1 MSSTAH
7 TPSSSDNIP
16 DIPDLSVMPEKRASW
31 RGRWVRLAMVA
42 VSVVALAIIGLRGRL
57 PDPREFTD
65 ALGGAHWGWIT
76 GAVVLQIISLS
87 CFAFQERHLLTALG
101 ASIRRRRLFAIILAR
116 TAISISVPAGPA
128 VSTGYAINE
137 YSRAGVAREIGAVCA
152 IVSGL
157 ASIGGLTVLYAGGGA
172 VVLTHSSATSLNW
185 QPLAIVA
192 AIAALTATVIAIGRR
207 LPSRPFDV
215 GSVPEHRIGRY
226 AHGLLL
232 SARAAWHAGAGLRV
246 RDWCAVVGYSAVN
259 RLTDLLCLVACTR
272 ALGLQISL
280 ITLATIYLGVQIVRQ
295 VPLTPGGIGV
305 IETALV
311 AGLTTAG
318 STAVTATAAVL
329 VYRVISC
336 WLLIPAGGVA
346 GLLIRR
352 R

>member
-1 MSSTAH
+1 
-7 TPSSSDNIP
+7 
-16 DIPDLSVMPEKRASW
+16 MPEISVVSDRLRTRRS
-31 RGRWVRLAMVA
+31 RWVRLLFVA

-65 ALGGAHWGWIT
+65 ALAGANWGWIT
-76 GAVVLQIISLS
+76 GAVILQAVSLA
-87 CFAFQERHLLTALG
+87 CFAFQERHLVRALG
-101 ASIRRRRLFAIILAR
+101 ASIRHRRLFAIILAR

-128 VSTGYAINE
+128 VSTGYAITE
-137 YSRAGVAREIGAVCA
+137 YSRAGVPREIAAVCA

-157 ASIGGLTVLYAGGGA
+157 ASIGGLTLLYAGGGA
-172 VVLTHSSATSLNW
+172 VLLTHSSATSLNW
-185 QPLAIVA
+185 QPLAVVLA
-192 AIAALTATVIAIGRR
+192 LATLTAAAVALGRR
-207 LPSRPFDV
+207 LPSRPFDL
-215 GSVPEHRIGRY
+215 GNVPENRIGRY
-226 AHGLLL
+226 VHGLLL
-232 SARAAWHAGAGLRV
+232 SARAAWHAGAGLRI
-246 RDWCAVVGYSAVN
+246 RDWCAVVGYSAAN

-318 STAVTATAAVL
+318 ATAAIATAAVL

-346 GLLIRR
+346 GLMIRR
-352 R
+352 